1 MQQGWSAADWLQY
14 LLSFAFVIALLLGL
28 LWTLRKLQ
36 GGQAGPGGLLRRKSG
51 RLQLLETLSIG
62 PRQKLALVSV
72 DGRDVLLGI
81 TASSISALQPWHTDA
96 PASAPHS
103 TRPVAPDAAVT
114 VSGPASAAAAATDS
128 HSGPAS
134 PAQEQALNV
143 DDESIRSWLLGK
155 ERQS

>member
-1 MQQGWSAADWLQY
+1 M
-14 LLSFAFVIALLLGL
+14 LGL

-81 TASSISALQPWHTDA
+81 TASSISALQPWHTNTPA
-96 PASAPHS
+96 PA
-103 TRPVAPDAAVT
+103 T
-114 VSGPASAAAAATDS
+114 AAATASDS

-143 DDESIRSWLLGK
+143 DDENIRSWLLGK

>member
-14 LLSFAFVIALLLGL
+14 LLSFGFVIALLLGL

-81 TASSISALQPWHTDA
+81 TASSISALQPWHTNTPA
-96 PASAPHS
+96 PA
-103 TRPVAPDAAVT
+103 T
-114 VSGPASAAAAATDS
+114 AAATASDS

-134 PAQEQALNV
+134 PTQEQALNV
-143 DDESIRSWLLGK
+143 DDENIRSWLLGK
-155 ERQS
+155 ERQSGGCVV